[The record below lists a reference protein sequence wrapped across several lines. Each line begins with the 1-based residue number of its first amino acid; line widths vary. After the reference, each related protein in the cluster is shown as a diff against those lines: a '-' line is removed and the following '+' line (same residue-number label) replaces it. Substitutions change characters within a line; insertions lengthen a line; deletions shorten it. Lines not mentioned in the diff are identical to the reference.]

1 MANVDSIKAQKILM
15 YLWAQGFKYKE
26 MATEAGL
33 GLGWDIIN
41 YLKSAGHTLDADAEK
56 RLACDGDKKS
66 FSPVGIGIA
75 GNTYSEIVGIP
86 WQANDPIVAETFGMS
101 AFAVDTYFGI
111 GILKLGL
118 DPAKVKAGVVGGGM
132 NYGGRNVKP
141 SNGFNRTGWDL
152 ININQIAE
160 SGKVDSNWVVEVN
173 SGTMAKVSNS
183 KYEVGSGL
191 ATFGAT
197 LPTPIPSGVAAPTPT
212 ATAAP
217 AADPTP
223 VAPATATPATSKSS
237 DFDEY
242 LETDDLSIWWKN
254 GLPIPVIDS
263 SDREVSSKAWTSK
276 TGKIPVPKDS
286 PILIEFATSD
296 KESFV
301 LESLQTLV
309 SIGEL
314 TDAEFANIITDSVSN
329 TKVVKDDDG
338 GEWDVVVTP
347 ECHIV
352 IHKGKVFF
360 GITGFGMIPA
370 TQNGEV
376 LEYSKATIVMD
387 EPSSGGTIT
396 DVLVDGISIQDL
408 ITNQGVYGF
417 PYDGFNGLEN
427 RFKAGNYTDDG
438 ASKSAEDQATQAL
451 SKAYLEGY
459 RKITYNADMEKANIF
474 FDKSTLPEDLLQPLA
489 LDFDTELN
497 LDTEAVYFTLL
508 FSSSRDASNIFTG
521 FDINNTTDNNEQAFL
536 FPFDIRNLRPVNES
550 KLVMDPKGRKEGE
563 GIKSIRVA
571 SKDGKSG
578 GVLEISSKTY
588 DVIEYSQIEM
598 TDDDGNIILIP
609 DSDER
614 FEALDNQSSEI
625 KGTVETRA
633 GRPAMLVIKGALDI
647 ADIEKHM
654 TNARRSQRLSTKY
667 NSKNDVTGKIDTKTI
682 MVQQGSDYYLI
693 VGDGSTTYA
702 IKIRGD

>member
-15 YLWAQGFKYKE
+15 YLWANGISYSK
-26 MATEAGL
+26 MAAEPGL

-41 YLKSAGHTLDADAEK
+41 YLKSSGHTLDADAEK
-56 RLACDGDKKS
+56 RLACDGAYETAAGVKGTGIKS
-66 FSPVGIGIA
+66 
-75 GNTYSEIVGIP
+75 NTYSEVVGIP
-86 WQANDPIVAETFGMS
+86 WTANDPVVADTFGMS
-101 AFAVDTYFGI
+101 AYDVDTKFSNDILG
-111 GILKLGL
+111 LKLPNLGT
-118 DPAKVKAGVVGGGM
+118 PPFGQAKGGAGRRNKA
-132 NYGGRNVKP
+132 
-141 SNGFNRTGWDL
+141 STHFNRTGWDL

-160 SGKVDSNWVVEVN
+160 SGKVDSNWVAEVN
-173 SGTMAKVSNS
+173 SGTMAKVPNS

-191 ATFGAT
+191 ATFGVT